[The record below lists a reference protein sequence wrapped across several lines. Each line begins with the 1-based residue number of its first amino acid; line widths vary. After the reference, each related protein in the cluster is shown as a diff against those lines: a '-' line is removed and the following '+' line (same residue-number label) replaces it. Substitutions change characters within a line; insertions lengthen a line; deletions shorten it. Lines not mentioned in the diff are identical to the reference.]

1 MTWRLGPCALLAAVL
16 ACGERSD
23 VPRAAIE
30 AVVARD
36 AVFFGPDAVPDALA
50 GALAGRRVVLFGE
63 THYVQ
68 QHQDLLV
75 RLLPRLHAAGFR
87 FILQEDMQAMAW
99 PGEEYAMLRS
109 EELPGGVA
117 ALDRTLLSGLRAFNA
132 GLPEAD
138 RIHFA
143 GFDMNHA
150 DDMFAWAAGE
160 FQRRFGR
167 VAQLDAVLAVAPRSS
182 RYALELESAA
192 ARLQAEEEAVVAILG
207 AARYAQLV
215 DLVEVERKS
224 IPVRRQ
230 FTDDAREAIIRER
243 VVKALAAAGSS
254 AVAIN
259 TGMNHAQKEKFM
271 GATSE
276 YVGTWLA
283 RHPEAYGGDAAGLLS
298 IAFTGAKGTRRT
310 EAWTPGTWT
319 FDVVA
324 EAAENDLVRVVA
336 EQAAGRTTWLPL
348 RDALFEERIDLDL
361 GRSIQTVRPR
371 RQFDALVVYPNV
383 SVLESLSLLDG

>member
-1 MTWRLGPCALLAAVL
+1 MTRSFVACALLAAGL
-16 ACGERSD
+16 ACGGGSE
-23 VPRAAIE
+23 VPRGAIE
-30 AVVARD
+30 PVVARD
-36 AVFFGPDAVPDALA
+36 AVFSAPDAVPDALA

-68 QHQDLLV
+68 EHQDLLV

-109 EELPGGVA
+109 DELPDDVA
-117 ALDRTLLSGLRAFNA
+117 AFDRTLLSGLRAFNA
-132 GLPEAD
+132 GLPEAE

-143 GFDMNHA
+143 GFDMNHS
-150 DDMFAWAAGE
+150 DGMFGSAAAG
-160 FQRRFGR
+160 FQRRFGH
-167 VAQLDAVLAVAPRSS
+167 VPQLDAALAQAPRSS
-182 RYALELESAA
+182 RYAAELDVAA
-192 ARLQAEEEAVVAILG
+192 ARLEAEREAVIAVVG
-207 AARYAQLV
+207 AARHAQLV
-215 DLVEVERKS
+215 DLVDVERKS

-243 VVKALAAAGSS
+243 VVKALAAAGSA
-254 AVAIN
+254 AVAVN

-283 RHPEAYGGDAAGLLS
+283 KHPGAYGGDPAALFS
-298 IAFTGAKGTRRT
+298 IAFTGAKGTRRS

-324 EAAENDLVRVVA
+324 EAAENDLIRIVA
-336 EQAAGRTTWLPL
+336 ERAAGRSAWLPL
-348 RDALFEERIDLDL
+348 RDPIFDEKIDLDL
-361 GRSIQTVRPR
+361 GRSTYTVRPR
-371 RQFDALVVYPNV
+371 RQFDGLVVYPDV
-383 SVLESLSLLDG
+383 SVLESLSLLRP